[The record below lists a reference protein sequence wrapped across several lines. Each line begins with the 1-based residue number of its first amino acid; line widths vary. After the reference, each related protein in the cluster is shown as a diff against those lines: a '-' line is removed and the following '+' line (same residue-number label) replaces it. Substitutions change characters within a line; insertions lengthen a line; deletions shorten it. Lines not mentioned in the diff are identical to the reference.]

1 MQNGEHITVLHNYLK
16 SIAVY
21 KMGYRMAATFFR
33 KKKCCINQIVKGV
46 SCFCF
51 HILFHTNNTL
61 KILILGDLSSTNTL
75 LNILKMEFK
84 MAAL

>member
-16 SIAVY
+16 SIAVI
-21 KMGYRMAATFFR
+21 KMGYRMAATLFR
-33 KKKCCINQIVKGV
+33 INSYMNQIVKGT

-51 HILFHTNNTL
+51 HILYHTNNTL
-61 KILILGDLSSTNTL
+61 KTLFRCDLSYTDTL